1 MPKRLKVKKLFIFS
15 TFVKAN
21 SLSWRDL
28 DGSMPEPE
36 TITSLPLGVHASSV
50 KKIWVAS
57 PDNYG
62 GAPQELKFKQQGDYV
77 TFTIPSL
84 KYWTM
89 VVIEK

>member
-1 MPKRLKVKKLFIFS
+1 M
-15 TFVKAN
+15 
-21 SLSWRDL
+21 
-28 DGSMPEPE
+28 
-36 TITSLPLGVHASSV
+36 GVHASSV